1 MYNVDIHTLIKLL
14 LPISLRK
21 PHVIGLLR
29 ALMMPVQVLHN
40 ALISFRSRKRYE
52 MAITPQVIYLEKVL
66 NDKFNQLGAYPD
78 IYISDNSD
86 LDDIVYMGN
95 KGEDDAA
102 VYLGNQYDD
111 FQEYNVGDEI
121 IFDNITYRCTSGG
134 IDHTP
139 PDLFPQYWELPEGV
153 EEPVVYVGNHDD
165 YNLGNQFTVHV
176 SQAHWDDYVLAKIAE
191 VSATL
196 NKYKTYG
203 LTYKYLI
210 V

>member
-1 MYNVDIHTLIKLL
+1 MYNVDIHTLINLL

-102 VYLGNQYDD
+102 VYLGNSWQPDVFYYEGDEVIYDD
-111 FQEYNVGDEI
+111 LTWVCMEDYIGSVPYDGSAIWERP
-121 IFDNITYRCTSGG
+121 DNM
-134 IDHTP
+134 D
-139 PDLFPQYWELPEGV
+139 
-153 EEPVVYVGNHDD
+153 EPVPYIGYNSE
-165 YNLGNQFTVHV
+165 YNLGNQFTVHIN
-176 SQAHWDDYVLAKIAE
+176 QAHWNNQLSAKVAE
-191 VSATL
+191 ISATI

-203 LTYKYLI
+203 STYKYI
-210 V
+210 QV